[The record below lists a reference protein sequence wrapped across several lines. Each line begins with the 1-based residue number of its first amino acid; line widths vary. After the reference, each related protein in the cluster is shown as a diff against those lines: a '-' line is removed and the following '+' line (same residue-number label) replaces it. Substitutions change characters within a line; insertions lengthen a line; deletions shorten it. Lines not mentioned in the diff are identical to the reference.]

1 MLTTEERSDRLPVQR
16 QGGCH
21 VKRKMYRQGDVLLM
35 QIDEMPG
42 SAQEGTPDGDRIVLA
57 YGEVTGH
64 AHAVAA
70 ELARIFVD
78 KETRF
83 LHVGDGGASLVH
95 EEHATIALDPGVY
108 RIVHQREYVPN
119 SSRYVLD

>member
-1 MLTTEERSDRLPVQR
+1 MKP
-16 QGGCH
+16 
-21 VKRKMYRQGDVLLM
+21 KMYRQGDVLLM

-42 SAQEGTPDGDRIVLA
+42 TAKEGTPDGERIVLA

-83 LHVGDGGASLVH
+83 LHVGDDGANLVH
-95 EEHATIALDPGVY
+95 EEHATIALAPGVY
-108 RIVHQREYVPN
+108 RIVHQREYIPN
-119 SSRYVLD
+119 SSRFVLD